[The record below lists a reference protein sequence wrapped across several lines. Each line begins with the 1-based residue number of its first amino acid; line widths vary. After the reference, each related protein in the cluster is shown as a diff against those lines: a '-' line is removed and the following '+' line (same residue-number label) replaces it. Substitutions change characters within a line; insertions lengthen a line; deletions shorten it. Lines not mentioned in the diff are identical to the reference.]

1 MSFALFTLSPMEIM
15 ILGGTCMVPVV
26 LGIIW
31 LVVLR
36 PAAAGRYSLPDR
48 DATRVEEEQ
57 RLRIMDLEAE
67 NQQLRDEVERLR
79 RGQSPETFTP

>member
-1 MSFALFTLSPMEIM
+1 MFALISLSPLEIM
-15 ILGGTCMVPVV
+15 ILGGVCLVPVV

-36 PAAAGRYSLPDR
+36 PAAAGAYSPRDR
-48 DATRVEEEQ
+48 DAARVEDD
-57 RLRIMDLEAE
+57 LRHRIVTLEAE
-67 NQQLRDEVERLR
+67 NQRLRDEVERLR